1 MANNPN
7 YHFLEIPQNIVSYVT
22 DKSKSSKAY
31 FKYLL
36 SRTQMM
42 FKYTNLPETIDPI
55 LLERMLQINGV
66 ACITKAPNDS
76 EDSALYAFSGSFGG
90 ELDIYYRPTKFVV
103 ANPHLGKEGFSK
115 EVIVN
120 GTEPHTGVILYND
133 SEWQG
138 LTPLIAR
145 YASLMTENALTV
157 RIADIMLRKMDI
169 IISGTDKAKK
179 SADLFLKQL
188 EDGKLA
194 SLSDSTFF
202 ESIRTLPVSNYNGSY
217 LIQFIEFQQ
226 YLKGSFYNELGL
238 RANYNMKREAIGEG
252 ESTLD
257 ADSVLPLCENMLNS
271 RRKCIALVNQLFN
284 TNISVDYNSAW
295 LENHI
300 DSYLSIYNKIAE
312 SVNTM
317 HAQEQPQFGAPD
329 APTSADYFGQPMEGV
344 SENDNKGRVGDNG
357 QTDGGDGSSNRE
369 DDTISRNSA
378 DESSGMQN
386 KGSGDDNKESGDDN
400 RHSTDQDNKTG
411 EPGEQRFDSEPES
424 GVGRELEGTGQDEE
438 LIELEEVVEKLI
450 DNVYDDVVGQPTD
463 DDSRQVAGESGT
475 SLGAEVGD
483 ESGTSRGRVGGD
495 SGANVKDE
503 STNKKETEEGEN
515 DE

>member
-7 YHFLEIPQNIVSYVT
+7 YHFLEIPQNIVSYIT

-66 ACITKAPNDS
+66 ACITKAPNDDEAS
-76 EDSALYAFSGSFGG
+76 KLYAFSGSFGG

-145 YASLMTENALTV
+145 YASLMTENVLTT

-169 IISGTDKAKK
+169 IIAGTDKAKK
-179 SADLFLKQL
+179 SSDLFLKQL

-194 SLSDSTFF
+194 SLADSTFF

-217 LIQFIEFQQ
+217 LIQFIELQQ

-271 RRKCIALVNQLFN
+271 RRKCIALVNQLFS

-317 HAQEQPQFGAPD
+317 HAQEQPQFGVPGAPVD
-329 APTSADYFGQPMEGV
+329 TTALGQPSAPNSQGENNDTGNSTANSNQPSDSLSDV
-344 SENDNKGRVGDNG
+344 RRDSELSENSSSEGTRDNAG
-357 QTDGGDGSSNRE
+357 QTS
-369 DDTISRNSA
+369 
-378 DESSGMQN
+378 ESS
-386 KGSGDDNKESGDDN
+386 
-400 RHSTDQDNKTG
+400 
-411 EPGEQRFDSEPES
+411 EPGEERYDTDS

-463 DDSRQVAGESGT
+463 SNSRQLADESGT
-475 SLGAEVGD
+475 SLGEEVGE
-483 ESGTSRGRVGGD
+483 ESGASRGQVGGD
-495 SGANVKDE
+495 LSASENKD
-503 STNKKETEEGEN
+503 STKKEDKEEGEN

>member
-7 YHFLEIPQNIVSYVT
+7 YHFLEVPQNIVGYIT
-22 DKSKSSKAY
+22 DKPKSAKSY

-55 LLERMLQINGV
+55 LLERMLQVNGV

-76 EDSALYAFSGSFGG
+76 ESEELYAFSGSFGG

-120 GTEPHTGVILYND
+120 GTEEHTGVIMYND

-138 LTPLIAR
+138 LTPLISR
-145 YASLMTENALTV
+145 YAALMTENVLTV
-157 RIADIMLRKMDI
+157 RVADIMLRKMDI
-169 IISGTDKAKK
+169 IIAGTDKAKK
-179 SADLFLKQL
+179 SSEVFLKKL
-188 EDGKLA
+188 ENGELA
-194 SLSDSTFF
+194 ALADSAFM

-217 LIQFIEFQQ
+217 LIQFIELQQ

-257 ADSVLPLCENMLNS
+257 ADSVLPLCENMLSS
-271 RRKCIALVNQLFN
+271 RRKCVAEINELFG
-284 TNISVDYNSAW
+284 TEISVDYNSAW

-312 SVNTM
+312 SVANMHSEERVAEFGGQPAEFGGQPTGGFGNGENNQPVQENGRGNIDGTGIESSNSGNT
-317 HAQEQPQFGAPD
+317 EQSTDEEDNRTGENAEVRNISEDRRDEGAP
-329 APTSADYFGQPMEGV
+329 GE
-344 SENDNKGRVGDNG
+344 E
-357 QTDGGDGSSNRE
+357 
-369 DDTISRNSA
+369 
-378 DESSGMQN
+378 
-386 KGSGDDNKESGDDN
+386 
-400 RHSTDQDNKTG
+400 RH
-411 EPGEQRFDSEPES
+411 DSDS

-438 LIELEEVVEKLI
+438 LIELEEVVEKMI
-450 DNVYDDVVGQPTD
+450 DNVYDDVVGQPTSTD
-463 DDSRQVAGESGT
+463 ESRGGGELEQSGESKEESEDGK
-475 SLGAEVGD
+475 
-483 ESGTSRGRVGGD
+483 ESGESRKE
-495 SGANVKDE
+495 SGESDDE
-503 STNKKETEEGEN
+503 ESEVTKK
-515 DE
+515 

>member
-7 YHFLEIPQNIVSYVT
+7 YHFLEIPQNIVSYIT

-145 YASLMTENALTV
+145 YASLMTENVLTT

-169 IISGTDKAKK
+169 IIAGTDKAKK
-179 SADLFLKQL
+179 SSDLFLKQL

-194 SLSDSTFF
+194 SLADSTFF

-217 LIQFIEFQQ
+217 LIQFIELQQ

-271 RRKCIALVNQLFN
+271 RRKCIALVNQLFD

-317 HAQEQPQFGAPD
+317 HAQEQPQFVDPND
-329 APTSADYFGQPMEGV
+329 IPNVGQPMEGV
-344 SENDNKGRVGDNG
+344 SEN
-357 QTDGGDGSSNRE
+357 
-369 DDTISRNSA
+369 
-378 DESSGMQN
+378 ESSGMQN
-386 KGSGDDNKESGDDN
+386 KGSGDDNKEFGDTD
-400 RHSTDQDNKTG
+400 RHSTEQDNKTG
-411 EPGEQRFDSEPES
+411 EPGEQRFNSEPES

-463 DDSRQVAGESGT
+463 DDSRQLAGESET

-483 ESGTSRGRVGGD
+483 ESGTSRGQVVGD
-495 SGANVKDE
+495 SVASKKKD
-503 STNKKETEEGEN
+503 KEEGEN

>member
-7 YHFLEIPQNIVSYVT
+7 YHFLEVPQNIVGYIT
-22 DKSKSSKAY
+22 DKPRSAKSY

-55 LLERMLQINGV
+55 LLERMLQVNGV
-66 ACITKAPNDS
+66 ACITEAPNDS
-76 EDSALYAFSGSFGG
+76 NSPALYAFSGSFGG

-120 GTEPHTGVILYND
+120 GTEQHTGVIMYND

-138 LTPLIAR
+138 LTPLISR
-145 YASLMTENALTV
+145 YAALMTENVLTV
-157 RIADIMLRKMDI
+157 RVADIMLRKMDI
-169 IISGTDKAKK
+169 IIAGTDKAKK
-179 SADLFLKQL
+179 SSEVFLKKL
-188 EDGKLA
+188 ENGELA
-194 SLSDSTFF
+194 ALADSAFM

-217 LIQFIEFQQ
+217 LIQFIELQQ

-257 ADSVLPLCENMLNS
+257 ADSVLPLCENMLSS
-271 RRKCIALVNQLFN
+271 RRKCVAEINELFG
-284 TNISVDYNSAW
+284 TEISVDYNSAW

-312 SVNTM
+312 SVANM
-317 HAQEQPQFGAPD
+317 HNEERAAEFG
-329 APTSADYFGQPMEGV
+329 GQPTEGFGNG
-344 SENDNKGRVGDNG
+344 SGNDNTEEVIETGVQNSEELTKVDE
-357 QTDGGDGSSNRE
+357 TDTEGNE
-369 DDTISRNSA
+369 KKNETA
-378 DESSGMQN
+378 
-386 KGSGDDNKESGDDN
+386 
-400 RHSTDQDNKTG
+400 
-411 EPGEQRFDSEPES
+411 PGEERHDSDS

-438 LIELEEVVEKLI
+438 LIELEEVVEKMI
-450 DNVYDDVVGQPTD
+450 DNVYDDVVGQPTSSD
-463 DDSRQVAGESGT
+463 ANLGGGELEQSGESREESGGEESGKKSGEISKESDESEGGKESGESGKSRE
-475 SLGAEVGD
+475 SL
-483 ESGTSRGRVGGD
+483 T
-495 SGANVKDE
+495 VK
-503 STNKKETEEGEN
+503 KVR
-515 DE
+515 

>member
-7 YHFLEIPQNIVSYVT
+7 YHFLEIPQNIVSYIT
-22 DKSKSSKAY
+22 DKSRSSKAY

-76 EDSALYAFSGSFGG
+76 EEEKLYAFSGSFGG
-90 ELDIYYRPTKFVV
+90 ELDIYYRPTRFVV
-103 ANPHLGKEGFSK
+103 SNPHLGKEGFSK

-120 GTEPHTGVILYND
+120 GTEEHTGVIMYND

-145 YASLMTENALTV
+145 YASLMTENVLTT
-157 RIADIMLRKMDI
+157 RIANIMLRKMDI
-169 IISGTDKAKK
+169 IIAGTDKAKK
-179 SADLFLKQL
+179 SSDLFLKQL

-194 SLSDSTFF
+194 SLGDSTFF

-217 LIQFIEFQQ
+217 LIQFIELQQ

-271 RRKCIALVNQLFN
+271 RRKCIALVNQLFD

-317 HAQEQPQFGAPD
+317 HAQEQPQFAVPGAPAVSGAPEGENNDTGVTTADPSQSNISQQSVPTDVGEPSEGASTGASVD
-329 APTSADYFGQPMEGV
+329 A
-344 SENDNKGRVGDNG
+344 G
-357 QTDGGDGSSNRE
+357 QTSE
-369 DDTISRNSA
+369 
-378 DESSGMQN
+378 E
-386 KGSGDDNKESGDDN
+386 
-400 RHSTDQDNKTG
+400 G
-411 EPGEQRFDSEPES
+411 EPGEERYDTNS

-450 DNVYDDVVGQPTD
+450 DNVYDDVVGQPSD
-463 DDSRQVAGESGT
+463 DESRQLADESGT
-475 SLGAEVGD
+475 SLWQEVGD
-483 ESGTSRGRVGGD
+483 ESGASRGRVGGD
-495 SGANVKDE
+495 LGA
-503 STNKKETEEGEN
+503 TEKEGEE

>member
-7 YHFLEIPQNIVSYVT
+7 YHFLEIPQNIVGYIT
-22 DKSKSSKAY
+22 DKPRSSKSY

-55 LLERMLQINGV
+55 LLERMLQVNGV

-76 EDSALYAFSGSFGG
+76 ESEQLYAFSGSFGG

-120 GTEPHTGVILYND
+120 GTEEHTGVIMYND

-138 LTPLIAR
+138 LTPLICR
-145 YASLMTENALTV
+145 YAALMTENVLTV
-157 RIADIMLRKMDI
+157 RVADIMLRKMDI
-169 IISGTDKAKK
+169 IIAGTDKAKK
-179 SADLFLKQL
+179 SSEVFLKKL
-188 EDGKLA
+188 ENGELA
-194 SLSDSTFF
+194 ALADSAFM

-217 LIQFIEFQQ
+217 LIQFIELQQ

-257 ADSVLPLCENMLNS
+257 ADSVLPLCENMLSS
-271 RRKCIALVNQLFN
+271 RRKCVAEINELFD
-284 TNISVDYNSAW
+284 TEISVDYNSAW

-312 SVNTM
+312 SVANMHNEERAAEFGGQPAGGIENGFDANT
-317 HAQEQPQFGAPD
+317 AQSNTQQMLSPDNSGSNSESTESREDVQPDNAEDTASVDAGRTSEEGAP
-329 APTSADYFGQPMEGV
+329 GE
-344 SENDNKGRVGDNG
+344 E
-357 QTDGGDGSSNRE
+357 
-369 DDTISRNSA
+369 
-378 DESSGMQN
+378 
-386 KGSGDDNKESGDDN
+386 
-400 RHSTDQDNKTG
+400 RH
-411 EPGEQRFDSEPES
+411 DSDS

-438 LIELEEVVEKLI
+438 LIELEEVVEKMI
-450 DNVYDDVVGQPTD
+450 DNVYDDVVGQPTSSGENRGGGELEQSGESEEELED
-463 DDSRQVAGESGT
+463 GDKSGESGE
-475 SLGAEVGD
+475 SEDKSGESESEV
-483 ESGTSRGRVGGD
+483 S
-495 SGANVKDE
+495 
-503 STNKKETEEGEN
+503 KK
-515 DE
+515 

>member
-271 RRKCIALVNQLFN
+271 RRKCIALVNQLFG

-317 HAQEQPQFGAPD
+317 HAQEQPQFAVPGD
-329 APTSADYFGQPMEGV
+329 PTVLGQPTEGV
-344 SENDNKGRVGDNG
+344 SEDDNKGRIGNNR
-357 QTDGGDGSSNRE
+357 QIDGGDGSSNRE
-369 DDTISRNSA
+369 NDTISGNSA

-386 KGSGDDNKESGDDN
+386 KGSGDTN
-400 RHSTDQDNKTG
+400 RHSSEKDSKTG
-411 EPGEQRFDSEPES
+411 EPGEQRFDSDPDS

-463 DDSRQVAGESGT
+463 DDSRQVAGDSET
-475 SLGAEVGD
+475 TLGSEVGD
-483 ESGTSRGRVGGD
+483 ESGASRGRVGGD
-495 SGANVKDE
+495 SGATVNKDSTKKESSTKKEGEKDE
-503 STNKKETEEGEN
+503 
-515 DE
+515 

>member
-7 YHFLEIPQNIVSYVT
+7 YHFLEIPQNIVSYIT

-76 EDSALYAFSGSFGG
+76 EDCALYAFSGSFGG

-120 GTEPHTGVILYND
+120 GTEPHTGVIMYND

-145 YASLMTENALTV
+145 YASLMTENVLTT

-169 IISGTDKAKK
+169 IIAGTDKAKK
-179 SADLFLKQL
+179 SSDLFLKQL

-194 SLSDSTFF
+194 SLADSTFF

-217 LIQFIEFQQ
+217 LIQFIELQQ

-271 RRKCIALVNQLFN
+271 RRKCIALVNQLFG

-317 HAQEQPQFGAPD
+317 HAQEQPQFGDPT
-329 APTSADYFGQPMEGV
+329 APTSADYFGQPSAPIPEGENNG
-344 SENDNKGRVGDNG
+344 SGNDNTEEVVETSV
-357 QTDGGDGSSNRE
+357 Q
-369 DDTISRNSA
+369 NSE
-378 DESSGMQN
+378 ESAEVAKANTEG
-386 KGSGDDNKESGDDN
+386 NKEETTSSD
-400 RHSTDQDNKTG
+400 
-411 EPGEQRFDSEPES
+411 PGEQRAVAEPTS

-450 DNVYDDVVGQPTD
+450 DNVYDDVVGQPSD
-463 DDSRQVAGESGT
+463 DDSRQLAGDLET
-475 SLGAEVGD
+475 SRGLEV
-483 ESGTSRGRVGGD
+483 GTSRGQVGGD
-495 SGANVKDE
+495 LGATENKE
-503 STNKKETEEGEN
+503 SMKKEG
-515 DE
+515 DEDE

>member
-7 YHFLEIPQNIVSYVT
+7 YHFLEIPQNIVSYIT
-22 DKSKSSKAY
+22 DKSKSSRAY

-66 ACITKAPNDS
+66 ACITKAPNDK
-76 EDSALYAFSGSFGG
+76 EEEALYAFSGSFGG

-120 GTEPHTGVILYND
+120 GTEEHTGVILYND

-145 YASLMTENALTV
+145 YASLMTENVLTT

-169 IISGTDKAKK
+169 IIAGTDKAKK
-179 SADLFLKQL
+179 SSDLFLKQL

-194 SLSDSTFF
+194 SLADSTFF

-217 LIQFIEFQQ
+217 LIQFIELQQ

-271 RRKCIALVNQLFN
+271 RRKCIALVNQLFD

-317 HAQEQPQFGAPD
+317 HAQEQPQIVDPI
-329 APTSADYFGQPMEGV
+329 GQPSEG
-344 SENDNKGRVGDNG
+344 ENNGSNK
-357 QTDGGDGSSNRE
+357 
-369 DDTISRNSA
+369 A
-378 DESSGMQN
+378 DEEIGRGNTNGISLESSSSGNSEQSIDE
-386 KGSGDDNKESGDDN
+386 KDN
-400 RHSTDQDNKTG
+400 RTGKDAEVRDISDARRAEG

-450 DNVYDDVVGQPTD
+450 DNVYDDVVGQPSD
-463 DDSRQVAGESGT
+463 DDRRQVAGDSET
-475 SLGAEVGD
+475 SLGSEVGD
-483 ESGTSRGRVGGD
+483 ESGASRGRVGGD
-495 SGANVKDE
+495 SGATENEDSMKKEGEKDE
-503 STNKKETEEGEN
+503 
-515 DE
+515 

>member
-7 YHFLEIPQNIVSYVT
+7 YHFLEVPQNIVGYIT
-22 DKSKSSKAY
+22 DKPRSSKSY

-55 LLERMLQINGV
+55 LLERMLQVNGV
-66 ACITKAPNDS
+66 ACITEAPNDF
-76 EDSALYAFSGSFGG
+76 DSPALYAFSGSFGG

-120 GTEPHTGVILYND
+120 GTEKHTGVIMYND

-138 LTPLIAR
+138 LTPLICR
-145 YASLMTENALTV
+145 YAALMTENVLTV
-157 RIADIMLRKMDI
+157 RVADIMLRKMDI
-169 IISGTDKAKK
+169 IIAGTDKAKK
-179 SADLFLKQL
+179 SSEVFLKKL
-188 EDGKLA
+188 ENGELA
-194 SLSDSTFF
+194 ALADSAFM

-217 LIQFIEFQQ
+217 LIQFIELQQ

-257 ADSVLPLCENMLNS
+257 ADSVLPLCENMLFS
-271 RRKCIALVNQLFN
+271 RRKCVAEINELFG
-284 TNISVDYNSAW
+284 TEISVDYNSAW

-312 SVNTM
+312 SVANMHNEERAAEFGGQPTGGMFNGENSQPVQEIGWGNIDGTDIQSSNSGNT
-317 HAQEQPQFGAPD
+317 EQSINETDNGTGENAELRNISEDRRDEGAP
-329 APTSADYFGQPMEGV
+329 GE
-344 SENDNKGRVGDNG
+344 E
-357 QTDGGDGSSNRE
+357 
-369 DDTISRNSA
+369 
-378 DESSGMQN
+378 
-386 KGSGDDNKESGDDN
+386 
-400 RHSTDQDNKTG
+400 RH
-411 EPGEQRFDSEPES
+411 DSDS

-438 LIELEEVVEKLI
+438 LIELEEVVEKMI
-450 DNVYDDVVGQPTD
+450 DNVYDDVVGQPTSS
-463 DDSRQVAGESGT
+463 DSNLGGGELELSGESSMKSDGEKESGESGE
-475 SLGAEVGD
+475 SSNQPGESDSEESEKSEESEV
-483 ESGTSRGRVGGD
+483 S
-495 SGANVKDE
+495 
-503 STNKKETEEGEN
+503 KK
-515 DE
+515 

>member
-7 YHFLEIPQNIVSYVT
+7 YHFLEIPQNIVSYIT

-145 YASLMTENALTV
+145 YASLMTENVLTT

-169 IISGTDKAKK
+169 IIAGTDKAKK
-179 SADLFLKQL
+179 SSDLFLKQL

-194 SLSDSTFF
+194 SLADSTFF

-217 LIQFIEFQQ
+217 LIQFIELQQ

-271 RRKCIALVNQLFN
+271 RRKCIALVNQLFD

-317 HAQEQPQFGAPD
+317 HAQEQPQFAVPGEPVV
-329 APTSADYFGQPMEGV
+329 PGQPSAPNLEG
-344 SENDNKGRVGDNG
+344 ENNDSGN
-357 QTDGGDGSSNRE
+357 SSQGISNNSSTEELRE
-369 DDTISRNSA
+369 DDVR
-378 DESSGMQN
+378 
-386 KGSGDDNKESGDDN
+386 KGTRDNVGQTSEE
-400 RHSTDQDNKTG
+400 G

-450 DNVYDDVVGQPTD
+450 DNVYDDVVGQPID
-463 DDSRQVAGESGT
+463 DDSRQLAGDSET
-475 SLGAEVGD
+475 SLGSEVGD
-483 ESGTSRGRVGGD
+483 ESGASRGRVGGD
-495 SGANVKDE
+495 SVATENED
-503 STNKKETEEGEN
+503 STKKEDKKEG
-515 DE
+515 

>member
-7 YHFLEIPQNIVSYVT
+7 YNFLEIPQNIVSYIT

-42 FKYTNLPETIDPI
+42 FKYTNLPDTIDPI

-120 GTEPHTGVILYND
+120 GTEQHTGVIMYND

-145 YASLMTENALTV
+145 YASLMTENVLTT

-169 IISGTDKAKK
+169 IIAGTDKAKK
-179 SADLFLKQL
+179 SSDLFLKQL

-194 SLSDSTFF
+194 SLADSTFF

-217 LIQFIEFQQ
+217 LIQFIELQQ

-271 RRKCIALVNQLFN
+271 RRKCIALVNQLFD

-317 HAQEQPQFGAPD
+317 HAQEQPQIVDPI
-329 APTSADYFGQPMEGV
+329 GQPMEGENNGENNQSV
-344 SENDNKGRVGDNG
+344 KEIGRGNTNGISIESSSSGSSEQSIDEKDNRTGEGAEIRNISENR
-357 QTDGGDGSSNRE
+357 
-369 DDTISRNSA
+369 
-378 DESSGMQN
+378 
-386 KGSGDDNKESGDDN
+386 
-400 RHSTDQDNKTG
+400 QDNG

-463 DDSRQVAGESGT
+463 DDRRQVAGDSET
-475 SLGAEVGD
+475 SLGSEVGN
-483 ESGTSRGRVGGD
+483 ESGTSRGQLVGESVATEKEGD
-495 SGANVKDE
+495 
-503 STNKKETEEGEN
+503 EE
-515 DE
+515 

>member
-1 MANNPN
+1 MNVPN
-7 YHFLEIPQNIVSYVT
+7 YHFLEVPNNLISSIT
-22 DKSKSSKAY
+22 DKAKSSKSY

-42 FKYTNLPETIDPI
+42 FKYTNLPETIDPM
-55 LLERMLQINGV
+55 LLERMLQVNGV
-66 ACITKAPNDS
+66 ACITEATVDGQPN
-76 EDSALYAFSGSFGG
+76 LYAFSGSVGG
-90 ELDIYYRPTKFVV
+90 ELDVYYRPTKFVV
-103 ANPHLGKEGFSK
+103 SNPHLTKDGFSK
-115 EVIVN
+115 EVIIN
-120 GTEPHTGVILYND
+120 GSEEHTGVLMYND

-138 LTPLIAR
+138 LTNIISR
-145 YASLMTENALTV
+145 YASLMTENVLTT

-194 SLSDSTFF
+194 SLADSTFF

-217 LIQFIEFQQ
+217 LIQFIELQQ

-271 RRKCIALVNQLFN
+271 RRTCIALVNQLFD
-284 TNISVDYNSAW
+284 TDISVDYNSAW

-317 HAQEQPQFGAPD
+317 HAQEQPQLGVPTAMPAQGENND
-329 APTSADYFGQPMEGV
+329 TGNTSADPAQPTVSQQAVPTDDVGQPSISSSSAAPVDAGQST
-344 SENDNKGRVGDNG
+344 SE
-357 QTDGGDGSSNRE
+357 
-369 DDTISRNSA
+369 
-378 DESSGMQN
+378 
-386 KGSGDDNKESGDDN
+386 
-400 RHSTDQDNKTG
+400 G
-411 EPGEQRFDSEPES
+411 EPGEERYDTNS

-450 DNVYDDVVGQPTD
+450 DNVYEDVVGQPNE
-463 DDSRQVAGESGT
+463 SSSLGGESGA
-475 SLGAEVGD
+475 SDEMGSDISQGQLGGNSWASDEQSEDELNEKGD
-483 ESGTSRGRVGGD
+483 D
-495 SGANVKDE
+495 KD
-503 STNKKETEEGEN
+503 
-515 DE
+515 D